1 MCIVDFV
8 LKFPNLCKTSI
19 SYDTHLKN
27 LKLYKNRCGFTL
39 SLYFGHID
47 LCCSWTMSLR
57 VLEGPTY
64 TVCMRRASLT
74 SSLSNQTSISSHVWP
89 SCSQELCSRSQPF
102 SFIST
107 FMSSQIP
114 CRLWCQSR
122 VGLFSES
129 FTITH
134 VIYLHL
140 VIVKG
145 LPPMYNAFDLVF
157 LLQSEWLQMC

>member
-8 LKFPNLCKTSI
+8 LKFPNLRKTSI

-74 SSLSNQTSISSHVWP
+74 LSLSNQTSISSHVLTQLLP
-89 SCSQELCSRSQPF
+89 RALFEVTTIQSYLDFYVQSNTLPTLMPIQSGFIFRILYHYSCNLSA
-102 SFIST
+102 
-107 FMSSQIP
+107 SSD
-114 CRLWCQSR
+114 CQ
-122 VGLFSES
+122 G
-129 FTITH
+129 FTPN
-134 VIYLHL
+134 V
-140 VIVKG
+140 
-145 LPPMYNAFDLVF
+145 
-157 LLQSEWLQMC
+157 